1 MKDIID
7 KNSKIELRSEEVQ
20 EIMGQIPSW
29 ILRWG
34 ITVIGM
40 VLFGLFLGS
49 YFFKYPDILIA
60 PVVITS
66 SSTPVEL
73 NAYATGKL
81 ENLFVHDK
89 QNVQAGEYLAI
100 IENNANSQDVLMLN
114 KTFQEWQF
122 KNLSSSLLYEKL
134 KQHTFRLGDV
144 QPSYSS
150 FIEALQYYILYT
162 KTNYYPQKLAL
173 KKNQLSKQIEL
184 DSNRKREYTLHARQ
198 ADISKNIYLRDSAL
212 FAKKIKTGEEFDNSR
227 YAYLQSHQTQLN
239 DIRTQKEVQMQK
251 LQDREVMLDLEQ
263 RYKETNEKSVLEL
276 SRAADQLENAIKLWQ
291 KTYVIV
297 TPISGYVNMMSVW
310 SKNQN
315 VTVGELIMI
324 VMPKPPVESIGKAK
338 FPAIGAGKIQIG
350 QRVITRLNNY
360 PDEEFGF
367 IEGIVSNISD
377 IPDKDGNYIVE
388 IKYPNNLRTSCGKNL
403 PQTKQILGNAQILIK
418 DKRLIENFIQ
428 PFEKIFRNKI

>member
-1 MKDIID
+1 MEDTVD

-20 EIMGQIPSW
+20 EMMGQIPSW
-29 ILRWG
+29 ILQWG
-34 ITVIGM
+34 ITVIAI
-40 VLFGLFLGS
+40 VLFGLLLGS
-49 YFFKYPDILIA
+49 YFFKYPDTLIA

-81 ENLFVHDK
+81 ENLFVRDK
-89 QNVQAGEYLAI
+89 QNVQAGDYLAI
-100 IENNANSQDVLMLN
+100 IENNANSQDVLLLN
-114 KTFQEWQF
+114 KIFQKWQS
-122 KNLSSSLLYEKL
+122 KNLSSSLLYKKL
-134 KQHTFRLGDV
+134 KGYTLRLGDV
-144 QPSYSS
+144 QLPYSG
-150 FIEALQYYILYT
+150 FMEALQYYILYT

-173 KKNQLSKQIEL
+173 KQNQLSKQVEL
-184 DSNRKREYTLHARQ
+184 DLNRKHEYILHAQQ

-227 YAYLQSHQTQLN
+227 YTYLQSHQTQLN

-263 RYKETNEKSVLEL
+263 QYKETHEKSILEL
-276 SRAADQLENAIKLWQ
+276 NRAADQLGNAIKLWQ
-291 KTYVIV
+291 KNYLIV
-297 TPISGYVNMMSVW
+297 APIAGYVNMMSVW

-315 VTVGELIMI
+315 VTAGELIMI
-324 VMPKPPVESIGKAK
+324 VMPKTPTESIGKAK
-338 FPAIGAGKIQIG
+338 FPALGAGKIQIN

-388 IKYPNNLRTSCGKNL
+388 IKFPNHLRTNYGKNL
-403 PQTKQILGNAQILIK
+403 PQTKQILGNAQIIIK

-428 PFEKIFRNKI
+428 PLEKIFKNKI

>member
-1 MKDIID
+1 MEDTVD

-20 EIMGQIPSW
+20 EMMGQIPSW
-29 ILRWG
+29 ILQWG
-34 ITVIGM
+34 ITVIAI
-40 VLFGLFLGS
+40 VLFGLLLGS
-49 YFFKYPDILIA
+49 YFFKYPDTLIA

-81 ENLFVHDK
+81 ENLFVRDK
-89 QNVQAGEYLAI
+89 QNVQAGDYLAI

-114 KTFQEWQF
+114 KIFQKWQS
-122 KNLSSSLLYEKL
+122 KNLSSSLLYKKL
-134 KQHTFRLGDV
+134 KGYTLRLGDV
-144 QPSYSS
+144 QLPYSG
-150 FIEALQYYILYT
+150 FMEALQYYILYT

-173 KKNQLSKQIEL
+173 KQNQLSKQVEL
-184 DSNRKREYTLHARQ
+184 DLNRKHEYILYAQQ

-227 YAYLQSHQTQLN
+227 YTYLQSHQTQLN

-263 RYKETNEKSVLEL
+263 QYKETHEKSILEL
-276 SRAADQLENAIKLWQ
+276 NRAADQLGNAIKLWQ
-291 KTYVIV
+291 KNYLIV
-297 TPISGYVNMMSVW
+297 APIAGYVNMMSVW

-315 VTVGELIMI
+315 VTAGELIMI
-324 VMPKPPVESIGKAK
+324 VMPKTPTESIGKAK
-338 FPAIGAGKIQIG
+338 FPALGAGKIQIN

-388 IKYPNNLRTSCGKNL
+388 IKFPNHLRTNYGKNL
-403 PQTKQILGNAQILIK
+403 PQTKQILGNAQIIIK

-428 PFEKIFRNKI
+428 PLEKIFKNKI

>member
-1 MKDIID
+1 MKDIVD
-7 KNSKIELRSEEVQ
+7 KKGKIELRSEEVQ
-20 EIMGQIPSW
+20 EIMGAIPSW

-34 ITVIGM
+34 ITIIAI
-40 VLFGLFLGS
+40 VLLWLFFGSF
-49 YFFKYPDILIA
+49 FFKYPDTLIA

-81 ENLFVHDK
+81 EKLFVRDK
-89 QNVQAGEYLAI
+89 QNVQAGDYLAI
-100 IENNANSQDVLMLN
+100 IENNASSQDVLMLN
-114 KTFQEWQF
+114 KIFQEWQS

-134 KQHTFRLGDV
+134 KQHTLRLGDV
-144 QPSYSS
+144 QLSYSG
-150 FIEALQYYILYT
+150 FMEALQNYILYDE
-162 KTNYYPQKLAL
+162 TNYYPQKLTL
-173 KKNQLSKQIEL
+173 KKSQLAKQIEL
-184 DSNRKREYTLHARQ
+184 DSNRKNEYVLHGRQ

-212 FAKKIKTGEEFDNSR
+212 FAKKIKTGEEFDNAR
-227 YAYLQSHQTQLN
+227 HAYLQSHQTQLN

-251 LQDREVMLDLEQ
+251 LQDREALLDLEQ
-263 RYKETNEKSVLEL
+263 QYKETHEKSALEL
-276 SRAADQLENAIKLWQ
+276 SRAADQLGNAIKLWQ

-310 SKNQN
+310 NKNQN
-315 VTVGELIMI
+315 VTIGELIMI
-324 VMPKPPVESIGKAK
+324 VMPKTLNESIGKAK

-388 IKYPNNLRTSCGKNL
+388 IKFPYNLRTSYGKNL
-403 PQTKQILGNAQILIK
+403 PQTKQILGNAQIIIK

-428 PFEKIFRNKI
+428 PLEKIFRNKI

>member
-1 MKDIID
+1 MKDIVD

-40 VLFGLFLGS
+40 VLFGLLLGS
-49 YFFKYPDILIA
+49 YFFKYPDTLIA

-81 ENLFVHDK
+81 ENLFVRDK
-89 QNVQAGEYLAI
+89 QNVQAGDHLAI

-114 KTFQEWQF
+114 KIFQAWQS

-134 KQHTFRLGDV
+134 KQHSFRLGDV

-173 KKNQLSKQIEL
+173 KKNQLAKQIEL
-184 DSNRKREYTLHARQ
+184 DSNRKNEYVLHGRQ

-212 FAKKIKTGEEFDNSR
+212 FAKKIKTGEDFDNSR

-239 DIRTQKEVQMQK
+239 DIRTQKEVQMQR

-263 RYKETNEKSVLEL
+263 QYKEIHEKSILEL
-276 SRAADQLENAIKLWQ
+276 SRAADQLGNAIKLWQ

-315 VTVGELIMI
+315 VTVGELIMT
-324 VMPKPPVESIGKAK
+324 VMPKTPAESIGKAK
-338 FPAIGAGKIQIG
+338 FPALGAGKIQIN

-360 PDEEFGF
+360 PEEEFGF

-388 IKYPNNLRTSCGKNL
+388 IKFPNNLRTSYGKNL
-403 PQTKQILGNAQILIK
+403 PQTKQILGNAQIIIK

-428 PFEKIFRNKI
+428 PLEKIFRNKI

>member
-114 KTFQEWQF
+114 KIFQEWQF

-150 FIEALQYYILYT
+150 FIEALQ
-162 KTNYYPQKLAL
+162 
-173 KKNQLSKQIEL
+173 
-184 DSNRKREYTLHARQ
+184 
-198 ADISKNIYLRDSAL
+198 
-212 FAKKIKTGEEFDNSR
+212 
-227 YAYLQSHQTQLN
+227 
-239 DIRTQKEVQMQK
+239 
-251 LQDREVMLDLEQ
+251 
-263 RYKETNEKSVLEL
+263 
-276 SRAADQLENAIKLWQ
+276 
-291 KTYVIV
+291 
-297 TPISGYVNMMSVW
+297 
-310 SKNQN
+310 
-315 VTVGELIMI
+315 
-324 VMPKPPVESIGKAK
+324 
-338 FPAIGAGKIQIG
+338 
-350 QRVITRLNNY
+350 
-360 PDEEFGF
+360 
-367 IEGIVSNISD
+367 
-377 IPDKDGNYIVE
+377 
-388 IKYPNNLRTSCGKNL
+388 
-403 PQTKQILGNAQILIK
+403 
-418 DKRLIENFIQ
+418 
-428 PFEKIFRNKI
+428 

>member
-1 MKDIID
+1 MEDTVD

-20 EIMGQIPSW
+20 EMMGQIPSW
-29 ILRWG
+29 ILQWG
-34 ITVIGM
+34 ITVIAI
-40 VLFGLFLGS
+40 VLFGLLLGS
-49 YFFKYPDILIA
+49 YFFKYPDTLIA

-81 ENLFVHDK
+81 ENLFVRDK
-89 QNVQAGEYLAI
+89 QNVQAGDYLAI

-114 KTFQEWQF
+114 KIFQKWQS
-122 KNLSSSLLYEKL
+122 KNLSSSLLYKKL
-134 KQHTFRLGDV
+134 KGYTLRLGDV
-144 QPSYSS
+144 QLPYSG
-150 FIEALQYYILYT
+150 FMEALQYYILYT

-173 KKNQLSKQIEL
+173 KQNQLSKQVEL
-184 DSNRKREYTLHARQ
+184 DLNRKHEYILNAQQ

-227 YAYLQSHQTQLN
+227 YTYLQSHQTQLN

-263 RYKETNEKSVLEL
+263 QYKETHEKSILEL
-276 SRAADQLENAIKLWQ
+276 NRAADQLGNAIKLWQ
-291 KTYVIV
+291 KNYLIV
-297 TPISGYVNMMSVW
+297 APIAGYVNMMSVW

-315 VTVGELIMI
+315 VTAGELIMI
-324 VMPKPPVESIGKAK
+324 VMPKTPTESIGKAK
-338 FPAIGAGKIQIG
+338 FPALGAGKIQIN

-388 IKYPNNLRTSCGKNL
+388 IKFPNHLRTNYGKNL
-403 PQTKQILGNAQILIK
+403 PQTKQILGNAQIIIK

-428 PFEKIFRNKI
+428 PLEKIFKNKI

>member
-1 MKDIID
+1 MEDTVD

-20 EIMGQIPSW
+20 EMMGQIPSW
-29 ILRWG
+29 ILQWG
-34 ITVIGM
+34 ITVIAI
-40 VLFGLFLGS
+40 VLFGLLLGS
-49 YFFKYPDILIA
+49 YFFKYPDTLIA

-81 ENLFVHDK
+81 ENLFVRDK
-89 QNVQAGEYLAI
+89 QNVQAGDYLAI

-114 KTFQEWQF
+114 KIFQKWQS
-122 KNLSSSLLYEKL
+122 KNLSSSLLYKKL
-134 KQHTFRLGDV
+134 KGYTLRLGDV
-144 QPSYSS
+144 QLPYSG
-150 FIEALQYYILYT
+150 FMEALQYYILYT

-173 KKNQLSKQIEL
+173 KQNQLSKQVEL
-184 DSNRKREYTLHARQ
+184 DLNRKHEYILHAQ
-198 ADISKNIYLRDSAL
+198 LGDISKNIYLRDSAL

-227 YAYLQSHQTQLN
+227 YTYLQSHQTQLN

-263 RYKETNEKSVLEL
+263 QYKETHEKSILEL
-276 SRAADQLENAIKLWQ
+276 NRAADQLGNAIKLWQ
-291 KTYVIV
+291 KNYLIV
-297 TPISGYVNMMSVW
+297 APIAGYVNMMSVW

-315 VTVGELIMI
+315 VTAGELIMI
-324 VMPKPPVESIGKAK
+324 VMPKTPTESIGKAK
-338 FPAIGAGKIQIG
+338 FPALGAGKIQIN

-388 IKYPNNLRTSCGKNL
+388 IKFPNHLRTNYGKNL
-403 PQTKQILGNAQILIK
+403 PQTKQILGNAQIIIK

-428 PFEKIFRNKI
+428 PLEKIFKNKI